1 MYLKVKKTLIKI
13 KFSIVLKRIFDLFFS
28 IFLLFTL
35 FPLIILLFL
44 ISSYDTKNFGLF
56 FQKRLG
62 RHQKV
67 FTIVKLRT
75 FSGNNSISKVGF
87 FLRKYK
93 FDELPQ
99 LVNIILGDMSFVGP
113 RPDTPLFFNSISK
126 IDTSLYF
133 SVKPGLTGPA
143 SLKYRNEE
151 KTLLLQENPEQYNIE
166 VIWPD
171 KLKINNQYVKSWSFG
186 KDIYYIFKTLSLL
199 INDR

>member
-1 MYLKVKKTLIKI
+1 ML
-13 KFSIVLKRIFDLFFS
+13 S
-28 IFLLFTL
+28 
-35 FPLIILLFL
+35 PLILLLFL
-44 ISSYDTKNFGLF
+44 IASYDTKNFGLF

-75 FSGNNSISKVGF
+75 ISGNNSISKVGF